1 MKINEDKL
9 KRIIREEVDE
19 GLGDIAR
26 SAGAGVKRLKSKAT
40 TAVKKALV
48 DPFKLAKTEE
58 DFLNVMKNM
67 IPDSG
72 DEGKSDE
79 KWLKQWNFLKNQY
92 LNSPTAKARW
102 KKSWDPLGHA
112 TEEAEI
118 LASAAME
125 EPIIDPALEENKTK
139 LTKSQLKQII
149 KEELVNVLLE
159 DPKSQEEAVK
169 EVEEIESQISD
180 SEFGQAMRDPLIKD
194 AVEYAVKELEQQ
206 LTEGAD
212 DPPVTA
218 FTPGVPSTPGQ
229 LAALSTVI
237 TPSILMSAQII
248 AQNPEIKQAAMGGA
262 IGAFASLGGSLALG
276 AGVGVL
282 AALILKAFKKKKQS
296 VGRDL
301 SGELDPR
308 HNPARGR
315 YYSKGKK
322 VRPEVIPE

>member
-118 LASAAME
+118 LASAAM
-125 EPIIDPALEENKTK
+125 IDSTGDPTLEENKTK

-149 KEELVNVLLE
+149 R
-159 DPKSQEEAVK
+159 KS
-169 EVEEIESQISD
+169 
-180 SEFGQAMRDPLIKD
+180 L
-194 AVEYAVKELEQQ
+194 
-206 LTEGAD
+206 
-212 DPPVTA
+212 
-218 FTPGVPSTPGQ
+218 
-229 LAALSTVI
+229 
-237 TPSILMSAQII
+237 
-248 AQNPEIKQAAMGGA
+248 
-262 IGAFASLGGSLALG
+262 
-276 AGVGVL
+276 
-282 AALILKAFKKKKQS
+282 
-296 VGRDL
+296 
-301 SGELDPR
+301 
-308 HNPARGR
+308 
-315 YYSKGKK
+315 
-322 VRPEVIPE
+322 